1 MADKKT
7 PKTELDF
14 HGEKIHWQP
23 DISYGQYLELDQLLA
38 CQKPRSK
45 RHDEMLFIII
55 HQASELWMKLLIHE
69 LEATMADL
77 RGDALRPAFKKLAR
91 VARVQAQL
99 LQSWEVL
106 ATMTPADYLQ
116 FRDALG
122 KSSGFQ
128 SFQYRTLEFLLGNKE
143 AALLRLYE
151 SAPAHKRALEK
162 VLKAPSLYDESLRLL
177 ARGGLEVP
185 DERLERDWT
194 QPYRPHKGVEAAWLE
209 IYRNAERHFNLY
221 ELAEKLV
228 DVEYRFQQWRF
239 AHLKTVE
246 RIIGAKPG
254 TGGSSGLPYLT
265 RVLEIKFFPEL
276 LSVRT
281 AL

>member
-7 PKTELDF
+7 AKNRLDF
-14 HGEKIHWQP
+14 HGEKVHWQP
-23 DISYGQYLELDQLLA
+23 DISYGQYLELEKLLG
-38 CQKPRSK
+38 CQKPRSAE
-45 RHDEMLFIII
+45 HDEMLFIII

-69 LEATMADL
+69 LQATMADL
-77 RGDALRPAFKKLAR
+77 REDALRPAFKKLAR
-91 VARVQAQL
+91 VARVQGQL

-106 ATMTPADYLQ
+106 ATMTPADYLR
-116 FRDALG
+116 FRDSLG

-151 SAPAHKRALEK
+151 REPAQKRALEA

-177 ARGGLEVP
+177 ARRGLKVP
-185 DERLERDWT
+185 RERLERDWSK
-194 QPYRPHKGVEAAWLE
+194 PYKPHKGVEAVWLE
-209 IYRNAERHFNLY
+209 IYRDAERHFDLY

-239 AHLKTVE
+239 THLKTVE
-246 RIIGAKPG
+246 RIIGGKPG
-254 TGGSSGLPYLT
+254 TGGSSGAPYLT
-265 RVLEIKFFPEL
+265 RVLDIKFFPEL